1 MRKRQKTLRQTQS
14 ILQIE
19 VKNMPKKT
27 NAWIEKAFNQAKQ
40 QQKQR
45 MKEAGIDVDISLLRL
60 KIGETQV
67 EIDETKMPRTVTTKF
82 GEREVLRVTVNGKV
96 HDWMINPASSLWLDI
111 LEQLNA
117 GKTKIT
123 VVRSGTGRATRY
135 DLKA

>member
-1 MRKRQKTLRQTQS
+1 
-14 ILQIE
+14 
-19 VKNMPKKT
+19 MPKKT

-45 MKEAGIDVDISLLRL
+45 MKEAGIDLDIPLLTL
-60 KIGETQV
+60 EVGETEV
-67 EIDETKMPRTVTTKF
+67 EIDTTKIPRTVTTKF
-82 GEREVLRVTVNGKV
+82 GEREVLRVTVKGKV
-96 HDWMINPASSLWLDI
+96 HDWMINPASSLWLDV